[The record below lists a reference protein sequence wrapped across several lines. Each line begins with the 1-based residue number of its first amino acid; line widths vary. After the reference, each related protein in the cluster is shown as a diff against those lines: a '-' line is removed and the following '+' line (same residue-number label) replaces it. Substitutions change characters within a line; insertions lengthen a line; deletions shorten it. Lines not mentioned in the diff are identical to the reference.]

1 MVGIVVRRGIAGLF
15 LALGLAASAAAE
27 PLASPA
33 WMALDAQ
40 YALAPAYPSRTYLD
54 DLAPPPRI
62 QDKRRVKLRY
72 DHPVQLGQT
81 KMVLRF
87 RASPKPRK
95 MVRFEVRF

>member
-1 MVGIVVRRGIAGLF
+1 MVGIVVRRGIAGIV

-27 PLASPA
+27 PPAPRA
-33 WMALDAQ
+33 WMELDAQ
-40 YALAPAYPSRTYLD
+40 YAWTPAYPSRTYLD

-72 DHPVQLGQT
+72 EHPVRLGQT

-95 MVRFEVRF
+95 IVRFEVRF